1 MKTYSVEELQAILAK
16 HKLWWAGQAGGIR
29 ADLSGA
35 VLRSAVLR
43 SADLSGAVLRSAVLS
58 GADLS
63 GAVLRSAVLRSAD
76 GSDLVLA
83 DQNAL
88 LQIGP
93 IGSRRDILI
102 AWKEK
107 GGAVYLQT
115 GCFFGSIADFEA
127 AITKTH
133 GDNLHAVEYRAAIA
147 CIRMLRCQSP

>member
-29 ADLSGA
+29 
-35 VLRSAVLR
+35 
-43 SADLSGAVLRSAVLS
+43 
-58 GADLS
+58 ADLS